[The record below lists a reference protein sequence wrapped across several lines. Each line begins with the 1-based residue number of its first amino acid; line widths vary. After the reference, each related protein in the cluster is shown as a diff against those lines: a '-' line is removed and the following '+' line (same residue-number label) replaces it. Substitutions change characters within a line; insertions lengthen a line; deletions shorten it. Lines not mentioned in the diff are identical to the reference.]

1 MKKVYPIALSC
12 LLTLGSLPASG
23 QGYSGGG
30 APYEHRSDE
39 PSGIETSFT
48 YELSYFSFPELE
60 EQLSQVEP
68 GLFRSHPLEEEVAVR
83 LQLFEETYTHY
94 SEPAP
99 GAFTGSRVISKPVI
113 YQAIYRIERAFR
125 KQVRTAESVRDETAA
140 HMCRILDTALILYH
154 YDTGELEEAIKNA
167 DSVDELLMLFSRIR
181 LIG

>member
-1 MKKVYPIALSC
+1 MKKVYRIVLSC
-12 LLTLGSLPASG
+12 LLIMASLPASG

-39 PSGIETSFT
+39 PSGRKESFT
-48 YELSYFSFPELE
+48 YELNYFSFSELE
-60 EQLSQVEP
+60 EELSQIEP
-68 GLFRSHPLEEEVAVR
+68 GLFRSHPLEEEVAAR

-113 YQAIYRIERAFR
+113 YQAIYRIDREYR
-125 KQVRTAESVRDETAA
+125 KQVRSGETEKGEAA
-140 HMCRILDTALILYH
+140 SQMCRILDTALILYH
-154 YDTGELEEAIKNA
+154 YDTGELEEAIKNS
-167 DSVDELLMLFSRIR
+167 DSVDQLLMLFSRIR